1 MKSQTLLLIGLAV
14 LLLLAG
20 VAAVMAPRW
29 LPSRVT
35 QNDVRVAILSTLQE
49 EADTTFLVTGY
60 LDIATRITAEDT
72 RVFFPGTLDLP
83 LGTTRA
89 TVQVPGR
96 VSYGFDL
103 GALDPQEI
111 WVRGDTIEME
121 VPELAIYSVEPRV
134 EEAQIETE
142 RGWTRLPA
150 SERTTERLAMSHMS
164 ESLRRQAEAHLVD
177 SVQPQVNTAEAL
189 RRLVTPILV
198 SVGVEAPVF
207 RIYIGESLVLQ

>member
-1 MKSQTLLLIGLAV
+1 M

-20 VAAVMAPRW
+20 VVAVMAPRW

-60 LDIATRITAEDT
+60 LDIATRVTAEDT
-72 RVFFPGTLDLP
+72 RIFFPGLLDLP
-83 LGTTRA
+83 VGTTRA

-103 GALDPQEI
+103 GALDPQTI
-111 WVRGDTIEME
+111 WVRGDTIEIE
-121 VPELAIYSVEPRV
+121 VPELSIYSIEPRIDQ
-134 EEAQIETE
+134 AQIETA

-150 SERTTERLAMSHMS
+150 SERTTERLAMSNLS
-164 ESLRRQAEAHLVD
+164 GALRRQAASHLQD

-189 RRLVTPILV
+189 RRMIAPIVV
-198 SVGVEAPVF
+198 SLGVDSPVF
-207 RIYIGESLVLQ
+207 RIYVGESLVVQ